1 MRRIPRT
8 ALVAIP
14 FVCLLA
20 LLLFQSAHPQAPV
33 VSRAASSRHATVE
46 PGLPLRIDLSVRE
59 DHAGPDDPASLEA
72 VIDAADDLKEVT
84 LKWIFPEG
92 VAEEATAES
101 APAAMHLRS
110 GERRV
115 LHVPVRASRQADFS
129 IRIEASFQVP
139 DGRVFR
145 TEQGVL
151 WRRGAKQPQGQH
163 HAGAFE
169 VMGAPVSE
177 PLP

>member
-1 MRRIPRT
+1 MRRTPRT
-8 ALVAIP
+8 ALVAIA

-20 LLLFQSAHPQAPV
+20 LLLIQAAHPQAPV
-33 VSRAASSRHATVE
+33 VSRAARSGHATVE
-46 PGLPLRIDLSVRE
+46 PGLPLRIDLSIRE
-59 DHAGPDDPASLEA
+59 DHARPGDPATLDA
-72 VIDAADDLKEVT
+72 AIDAFDDLREVT
-84 LKWIFPEG
+84 LKWVFPAG
-92 VAEEATAES
+92 VQQDGTEEST
-101 APAAMHLRS
+101 PAAMHLRS

-115 LHVPVRASRQADFS
+115 LHVPVRSSRQADLP

-145 TEQGVL
+145 TEQGIL
-151 WRRGAKQPQGQH
+151 WQRGPKKPQGQH

-169 VMGAPVSE
+169 VMGE